1 MTNPPSAA
9 AGPFAALMN
18 RPYLV
23 LVLTNLFWGGNLVAG
38 KLAVGHID
46 PYLLMLIRWIGALI
60 LVLPFAIGPLRR
72 SWPTLRRYWPLYLF
86 YGAIGYASFNMLMYV
101 SAYLTSGVNM
111 SIEQVTINIF
121 VMALNFAIFRIGVR
135 PLQLF
140 GAALT
145 ILGVALTAT
154 EGDLGRI
161 LSLTINAGDGLVLF
175 ACVIWAIYSLTLR
188 YRPTTD
194 WLSFLVMTCIG
205 ATLAS
210 LVFQLAFGGGL
221 VQLPSHLAAVTWR
234 GWLIALYTIV
244 FPSVLAQMLYV
255 RGVELIGANRASLF
269 INLLPLFGT
278 VGSVLLVGE
287 SLQLFHYIAGALIAV
302 GIVLA
307 EWSARRAQ
315 IVVSE
320 P

>member
-9 AGPFAALMN
+9 SGPFAALMN

-46 PYLLMLIRWIGALI
+46 PYLLMLIRWIGALL
-60 LVLPFAIGPLRR
+60 LVLPFAFGPLQR
-72 SWPTLRRYWPLYLF
+72 SWPTIRRYWPLYLF

-135 PLQLF
+135 PLQLL

-154 EGDLGRI
+154 
-161 LSLTINAGDGLVLF
+161 
-175 ACVIWAIYSLTLR
+175 
-188 YRPTTD
+188 
-194 WLSFLVMTCIG
+194 
-205 ATLAS
+205 
-210 LVFQLAFGGGL
+210 
-221 VQLPSHLAAVTWR
+221 
-234 GWLIALYTIV
+234 
-244 FPSVLAQMLYV
+244 
-255 RGVELIGANRASLF
+255 
-269 INLLPLFGT
+269 
-278 VGSVLLVGE
+278 
-287 SLQLFHYIAGALIAV
+287 
-302 GIVLA
+302 
-307 EWSARRAQ
+307 
-315 IVVSE
+315 
-320 P
+320 